1 MFLFYFFLLDQRQE
15 KKEAQPVHAWC
26 KGNMQH
32 VQTVLFHFGLHNTTE
47 AFPDILIKI
56 ISQFLLDFLFLG
68 GRGHHKNGSVPFVE
82 LTLSWRN
89 QNLSRQIQPDIMLHA
104 TFTKRVSTHLF
115 CANYH

>member
-1 MFLFYFFLLDQRQE
+1 MFLFYFFILDQRQE

-26 KGNMQH
+26 KGNI
-32 VQTVLFHFGLHNTTE
+32 QTCNMYKQFSSILVYTTE

-56 ISQFLLDFLFLG
+56 ISQFLLDFLFWG
-68 GRGHHKNGSVPFVE
+68 CRHENGSVPFVE

>member
-26 KGNMQH
+26 KGNI
-32 VQTVLFHFGLHNTTE
+32 QTCNMYKQFSSILVYTTE

-68 GRGHHKNGSVPFVE
+68 VSSREWLCTFCGADTE
-82 LTLSWRN
+82 LEKPKFEQTDPTWH
-89 QNLSRQIQPDIMLHA
+89 HA
-104 TFTKRVSTHLF
+104 TCHFYETRIHPFIL
-115 CANYH
+115 C